1 MELFRMTDVISV
13 LGLPTSPWGQSS
25 YYVQCPCCDDNPRKK
40 HLNIN
45 LKKDVFRCPKCGV
58 SGGVLD
64 LYALFSGVARD
75 KAYKAL
81 AERLNPMGINADV
94 RPKRRPLPKQTFV
107 EEYPIT
113 DIDTRHATYSALL
126 SK

>member
-1 MELFRMTDVISV
+1 M
-13 LGLPTSPWGQSS
+13 
-25 YYVQCPCCDDNPRKK
+25 
-40 HLNIN
+40 NIN

-75 KAYKAL
+75 KAYRAL
-81 AERLNPMGINADV
+81 ADRLNPMGMNADA
-94 RPKRRPLPKQTFV
+94 RPKRKPLPKQTFV

-113 DIDTRHATYSALL
+113 DMEAKPL
-126 SK
+126 